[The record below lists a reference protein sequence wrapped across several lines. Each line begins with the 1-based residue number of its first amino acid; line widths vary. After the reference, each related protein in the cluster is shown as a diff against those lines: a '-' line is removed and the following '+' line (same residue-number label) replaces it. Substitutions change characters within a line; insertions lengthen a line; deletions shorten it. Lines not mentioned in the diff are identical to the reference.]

1 MTRIAMALAL
11 TLAAPVLLWAQH
23 AGCPLPNPNDRWQ
36 QVGRAWKN
44 EIGLRWSNDS
54 LRGVLL
60 GLRARD
66 QSARA
71 DFAARMTDSSYVRDL
86 MALDSAIGA
95 RVHTILDR
103 FGFPTRAMVGAAG
116 VDAMMLVVQHSEA
129 LQDRVFEAVRNLPE
143 EQVAPDARAMLEDRV
158 RARRGEPQR
167 FGSHLNIGRDSVLRF
182 APTADVDGLE
192 VRRAGAGLPPISLYV
207 CWLQS
212 NGYRID
218 SASVPRASLADRS

>member
-11 TLAAPVLLWAQH
+11 MLVAPALLWAQDTV
-23 AGCPLPNPNDRWQ
+23 CPLPDPNDRWQ
-36 QVGRAWKN
+36 QVGRAWKS

-54 LRGVLL
+54 LRRVLL

-71 DFAARMTDSSYVRDL
+71 GFAARMTDSAYVREL
-86 MALDSAIGA
+86 MALDSAISA
-95 RVHTILDR
+95 RVHAILDR

-116 VDAMMLVVQHSEA
+116 VDAVMLVVQHSEA
-129 LQDRVFEAVRNLPE
+129 LQDRVFEAVQNLPGG
-143 EQVAPDARAMLEDRV
+143 QVAPDARAMLEDRV

-167 FGSHLNIGRDSVLRF
+167 FGSHLEIGRDSVLRF
-182 APTADVDGLE
+182 APTADVAGLE
-192 VRRAGAGLPPISLYV
+192 ARRAGAGLPPISLYV
-207 CWLQS
+207 CWLES

-218 SASVPRASLADRS
+218 SASVPRAPFLPR